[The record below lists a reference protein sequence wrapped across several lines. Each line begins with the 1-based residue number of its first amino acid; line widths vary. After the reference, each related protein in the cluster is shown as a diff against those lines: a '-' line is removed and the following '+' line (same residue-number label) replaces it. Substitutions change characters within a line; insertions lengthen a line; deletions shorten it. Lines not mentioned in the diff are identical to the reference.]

1 MDLISRYALYI
12 WTYFLFT
19 RKTSNSLNI
28 FNVILK

>member
-12 WTYFLFT
+12 WTFLFS